1 MSAVAGAALHRLS
14 SDLALYTVTHHT
26 SNKNKNTK
34 ELLFP
39 PLTALFTVADSSSV
53 RDCYEA
59 QAKSFSGNLVTIASL
74 YT

>member
-1 MSAVAGAALHRLS
+1 MSAAAGAALS

-26 SNKNKNTK
+26 SNKNKTPRSS
-34 ELLFP
+34 FSP
-39 PLTALFTVADSSSV
+39 PLTALFTVADSSGV

-59 QAKSFSGNLVTIASL
+59 QAESFSGNLVTIASL